1 MSDKKIR
8 KFYVNRSLPLE
19 VAELIDEIHS
29 DNDLNRENLS
39 KSGLVGRALLE
50 YKNRKLNQLN
60 ELYKTKDLNQDAA

>member
-1 MSDKKIR
+1 MPDKKIR

>member
-1 MSDKKIR
+1 MPDKKIR

-29 DNDLNRENLS
+29 DIELNRENLS

-60 ELYKTKDLNQDAA
+60 EQYKTKDLSQDAA